1 MVTVNGG
8 KRYINLDRTELVQN
22 TDQRARFVLLVL
34 KFWTLMP
41 QLANLKTQLTSSYSS
56 AFTY

>member
-8 KRYINLDRTELVQN
+8 KRYVSLDRIELVQN
-22 TDQRARFVLLVL
+22 MDQRGRFALLVL

-41 QLANLKTQLTSSYSS
+41 QLASLKTQLTSSYSS
-56 AFTY
+56 AFTC